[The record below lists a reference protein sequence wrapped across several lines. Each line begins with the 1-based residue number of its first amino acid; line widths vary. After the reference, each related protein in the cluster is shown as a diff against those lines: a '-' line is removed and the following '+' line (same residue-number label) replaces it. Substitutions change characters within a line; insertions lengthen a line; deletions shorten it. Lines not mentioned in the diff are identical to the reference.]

1 VVPLILPNEL
11 LLPRLSYHTTF
22 ERSSISRAFSLRAPL
37 VLAGPTTP
45 FGCDGPPAP
54 EFISSRGGVCIAS
67 SLTSGTFATSTTTPG
82 WGGAGMGG
90 LANDTRPPPE
100 NAPSTEGGGQGLLQ
114 WRVEH
119 AGSRQDVDSQ
129 RRGSWS
135 GGQATNNP
143 DGGWGVRD
151 TAVEGHIPE
160 ALAGKG
166 YLTINSSLP
175 LLSKSS
181 TSMPV
186 TPADS
191 SRADSPL
198 TSASS
203 SAASSLVSDAA
214 ASCHSAP
221 VAMQVRRNKSC
232 PHNTVCHCHPNPS
245 ITPFSHP
252 SANAPTNSAT
262 KQAMYSPT
270 IP

>member
-1 VVPLILPNEL
+1 
-11 LLPRLSYHTTF
+11 
-22 ERSSISRAFSLRAPL
+22 
-37 VLAGPTTP
+37 
-45 FGCDGPPAP
+45 
-54 EFISSRGGVCIAS
+54 
-67 SLTSGTFATSTTTPG
+67 
-82 WGGAGMGG
+82 MGG
-90 LANDTRPPPE
+90 LANDTRVPPE
-100 NAPSTEGGGQGLLQ
+100 NAPSTDGGGQGLLQ

-119 AGSRQDVDSQ
+119 AGGRQDVDSQ

-135 GGQATNNP
+135 GGPATNNP

-151 TAVEGHIPE
+151 TAVDGHIPE

-191 SRADSPL
+191 SRAGSPQ

-203 SAASSLVSDAA
+203 SVASSLASDAA

-232 PHNTVCHCHPNPS
+232 PHNTECHCHTNPS
-245 ITPFSHP
+245 IRPFSHP
-252 SANAPTNSAT
+252 SADAPTNSAT
-262 KQAMYSPT
+262 KQATYSPIT
-270 IP
+270 CQQDPESAPFWLPLSPFPPLLSRTNRPRQSRMTTTAASYAKLSITKDLQEDL